1 MTMVP
6 TFIGFSP
13 GDHGCGRTLTWLIQ
27 GAVKGGMDSLILRE
41 PHLSRAA
48 YVELARRVSP
58 LFGSGLI
65 LHASHPDAREL
76 SQRSGWG
83 LHLPAT
89 VAWSGVRPEVS
100 GLLGMSCHSV
110 EDLKRAE
117 KLGADYATL
126 SPIFGPLANPND
138 RRETLGVKGLAAAC
152 AAVRLPVIAMGGLTC
167 DTAAPLASTGCHG
180 IGSMGHVFPEEADAD
195 LTEERAHGLISAFS
209 GSR

>member
-1 MTMVP
+1 MSNVP

-27 GAVKGGMDSLILRE
+27 GAVEGGMTSLILRE

-58 LFGSGLI
+58 LFGPGLI

-76 SQRSGWG
+76 AQRSGWG

-89 VAWSGVRPEVS
+89 VGWAGVRPGVS
-100 GLLGMSCHSV
+100 GLLGMSCHSI
-110 EDLKRAE
+110 EDLHRAE
-117 KLGADYATL
+117 ELGADYATL
-126 SPIFGPLANPND
+126 SPIFGPLSNPD
-138 RRETLGVKGLAAAC
+138 DCSAALGIERLAAAC
-152 AAVRLPVIAMGGLTC
+152 AAVKLPVIAMGGLTS
-167 DTAAPLASTGCHG
+167 DTAPQAASTGCHG

-195 LTEERAHGLISAFS
+195 LTEERARGLIAAFS